1 MVTPSHCQA
10 DPSLPDVGKGRQ
22 GWENGSRDHSSIC
35 EPKLKEV
42 AVYQEVITEVGY
54 SLQKPV
60 ERCAGIA
67 GIFAQM
73 GI

>member
-1 MVTPSHCQA
+1 M
-10 DPSLPDVGKGRQ
+10 GKGRQ

-54 SLQKPV
+54 SLQKAV
-60 ERCAGIA
+60 KSRAGIA
-67 GIFAQM
+67 GVCAQM
-73 GI
+73 GIRDDNRGR